1 MKLIYRATALASM
14 LIAGPALAQMTPS
27 SPSPSAPPAATMAPR
42 SDAAPG
48 QLRYFST
55 YSNEIRTSKLIGT
68 AVRNPAG
75 ETIGDINEILLDK
88 NGTVAA
94 VVLGVGGFLG
104 LGERDVAISFSS
116 IQMMR
121 DKDGKDVLTVNA
133 TKDTLKTAPAFT
145 WPRM

>member
-14 LIAGPALAQMTPS
+14 LIAGQALAQMTPS